1 VNYAEYNQQ
10 LKDDY
15 WSELLPFRA
24 RSQRYESF
32 YRGGQYS
39 RKEKKQLKSYGLIPI
54 VINISKP
61 FVAQR
66 RAILTSSKP
75 ALKVVP
81 LQEANKLVADAA
93 QQFLI
98 GKWNSDYVD
107 IHLNRAMRD
116 GLVTGVGYIF
126 VDLAN
131 FLDNSTFDINI
142 SHLNWKYVLPD
153 PNAERFDLADAENIL
168 VRKIVGIKRA
178 QVLYGLTEEEILSG
192 QFTDLRGNN
201 ITESTQQAEVLDR
214 FSKYPVDRWSVTPL
228 EGEHLRDLPTVF
240 YTNDLKN
247 KVAEENRQLREDMK
261 KLKVEGRIQLKNLR
275 ELKIYRG
282 ISVGKYGVYEGVM
295 NIRDYPIVPFINE
308 MGTRFADSQGDIES
322 IEGIQKAENKFYL
335 LTMHNAM
342 LTGNMRFMGPKN
354 AVKDKTK
361 FQRSASVPGAYL
373 DYEPD
378 GTLPNGGAPTI
389 IQPGQLSSAFYTLS
403 QDLIEKAK
411 FITSVYSPTLGD
423 PSGTPETFS
432 TAASLQN
439 LGTQTIKELARRWEV
454 QIAKIGEVALQFI
467 QNYTDEGELLEF
479 VDMES
484 GQVKSPMAEQDTEAG
499 EQVNKPIVLNQ
510 LVTKE
515 GVIHE
520 IKNNT
525 RLGKYAVKV
534 LSQPNFGSD
543 RLAKAAFLKD
553 MLMNKAIPPTAA
565 VIALLADLMEIP
577 GGQKLIDEI
586 QKDTGAQSQLAQL
599 AKQMKDMQGKLK
611 RLDSDN
617 TKLMKE
623 LEIADF
629 RNDLDKTHRDI
640 KDKAKERID
649 SIIPEGDGQ

>member
-1 VNYAEYNQQ
+1 
-10 LKDDY
+10 
-15 WSELLPFRA
+15 
-24 RSQRYESF
+24 
-32 YRGGQYS
+32 
-39 RKEKKQLKSYGLIPI
+39 
-54 VINISKP
+54 
-61 FVAQR
+61 
-66 RAILTSSKP
+66 
-75 ALKVVP
+75 
-81 LQEANKLVADAA
+81 
-93 QQFLI
+93 
-98 GKWNSDYVD
+98 
-107 IHLNRAMRD
+107 
-116 GLVTGVGYIF
+116 
-126 VDLAN
+126 
-131 FLDNSTFDINI
+131 
-142 SHLNWKYVLPD
+142 
-153 PNAERFDLADAENIL
+153 
-168 VRKIVGIKRA
+168 
-178 QVLYGLTEEEILSG
+178 
-192 QFTDLRGNN
+192 
-201 ITESTQQAEVLDR
+201 
-214 FSKYPVDRWSVTPL
+214 
-228 EGEHLRDLPTVF
+228 LPTVF

-484 GQVKSPMAEQDTEAG
+484 GQVKSPMAEQDTESG
-499 EQVNKPIVLNQ
+499 EQVDKPIVLNQ
-510 LVTKE
+510 LITKE

-599 AKQMKDMQGKLK
+599 AKQMKDMQNKLK